1 VVHQSGLLINLQV
14 QKSSEM
20 KNSIAP
26 LLLVSLLAAC
36 SQQQLIQKNA
46 SYIQGGYAEEVILQM
61 DEDLIGQ
68 CGINLSDIQTSIV
81 SRTSDTKLVDGLLVS
96 GKVVE
101 RWNVR
106 DCEKQ
111 NLQYIV
117 TLKGNTTGMDDLSV
131 MRVSKHI
138 ASSS

>member
-1 VVHQSGLLINLQV
+1 MENLA
-14 QKSSEM
+14 M
-20 KNSIAP
+20 KNIIFP
-26 LLLVSLLAAC
+26 LLMTTLLSAC
-36 SQQQLIQKNA
+36 YQQQLIQSNT
-46 SYIQGGYAEEVILQM
+46 SYIQGGYAEEVVLQM

-68 CGINLSDIQTSIV
+68 CGINVSDIHATLISH
-81 SRTSDTKLVDGLLVS
+81 TSDAKLVDGRLIS

-117 TLKGNTTGMDDLSV
+117 TLKGNTTGMDDLNV
-131 MRVSKHI
+131 MRQSKHI
-138 ASSS
+138 ASNE

>member
-1 VVHQSGLLINLQV
+1 
-14 QKSSEM
+14 M
-20 KNSIAP
+20 KKIIVP
-26 LLLVSLLAAC
+26 LLLTTLLTAC
-36 SQQQLIQKNA
+36 FQQQVIQKNV

-68 CGINLSDIQTSIV
+68 CGINISDIQTSLI
-81 SRTSDTKLVDGLLVS
+81 SRTSDAKLVDGRLVS

-117 TLKGNTTGMDDLSV
+117 TLKGNTTGMDDLNV
-131 MRVSKHI
+131 MRQPRHI
-138 ASSS
+138 ASNN

>member
-1 VVHQSGLLINLQV
+1 
-14 QKSSEM
+14 M
-20 KNSIAP
+20 KKIIVP
-26 LLLVSLLAAC
+26 LLLVTLLAAC
-36 SQQQLIQKNA
+36 SQDQLIQKNT
-46 SYIQGGYAEEVILQM
+46 SYIQGGYAEEVVLQM

-68 CGINLSDIQTSIV
+68 CGIDLPDIQTSLI
-81 SRTSDTKLVDGLLVS
+81 SRTSDATLLDGRLVS